1 MARRRPSSTA
11 SLTMDL
17 GHDAKEAWDEWEI
30 HCLVL
35 ASLSLQVFLSL
46 TADLRQRSASRVL
59 CTLLWLAYLS
69 ADTVAVFV
77 LGHLA
82 VHAQAPRHELML
94 FWAPFMLVHL
104 GGQDSITAFSK
115 QDNELWTR
123 HLLGLVTQTAVAGYV
138 VSKSSWPDI
147 RLRAAMVLMFLCG
160 FFKYSGRTYC
170 LYSASPKI
178 VRASTMAGLWLIQ
191 SDLRH
196 GQQASG
202 NRTEVTYAKERFEV
216 MFQADKCWEFI
227 KDQTRFTSEVED
239 IMLVDT
245 PVDDVLITIKSEELS
260 DIVMEFKDM
269 PDRCVAYQYV
279 AAHLVQSYQW
289 LYTKAS
295 LLKIVQDL
303 DSETRADT
311 LLHWLILVPFD
322 LTYNLFQYI
331 STAIALVLFVSAQ
344 KEGHHSKADIA
355 VSYILLIGAIVL
367 DLLPAFMSIVSYAR
381 KPLRPRSVYECAF
394 FCVSSCIQPQGWR
407 TIKQWSEELA
417 QYSMIRRYTSLRG
430 DHGCMSSIWKWIL
443 KCKPLGAWCVEF
455 LDLARTPVSDDLK
468 LFVLDKLLFLETR
481 IQEWDFANFR
491 GQRALGKWMDSH
503 QVPVEEPERS
513 CYAALHKSLSS
524 GVEFPT
530 SVLIWHIAT
539 EICYFSG
546 DNGHGIE
553 NDETRTTTERKK
565 RSRELS
571 QYIMYLVFKCDV
583 LLTSNSR
590 YLHYRAV
597 ERLTEILLDQSATDN
612 LDEKK
617 AAIKV
622 FDAMKEE
629 QMQPLVLQ
637 SPEKE
642 ALYSLVLHRAHAVAQ
657 ELTDID
663 DEADRWHLIS
673 EVWLEMFFYTAPR
686 CGPDFH
692 YEHLSTGGEFISHVL
707 LLMRSLGPF
716 MPKPAA

>member
-1 MARRRPSSTA
+1 
-11 SLTMDL
+11 
-17 GHDAKEAWDEWEI
+17 
-30 HCLVL
+30 V
-35 ASLSLQVFLSL
+35 
-46 TADLRQRSASRVL
+46 RS
-59 CTLLWLAYLS
+59 
-69 ADTVAVFV
+69 
-77 LGHLA
+77 
-82 VHAQAPRHELML
+82 
-94 FWAPFMLVHL
+94 
-104 GGQDSITAFSK
+104 
-115 QDNELWTR
+115 
-123 HLLGLVTQTAVAGYV
+123 
-138 VSKSSWPDI
+138 
-147 RLRAAMVLMFLCG
+147 
-160 FFKYSGRTYC
+160 
-170 LYSASPKI
+170 
-178 VRASTMAGLWLIQ
+178 
-191 SDLRH
+191 
-196 GQQASG
+196 
-202 NRTEVTYAKERFEV
+202 
-216 MFQADKCWEFI
+216 
-227 KDQTRFTSEVED
+227 
-239 IMLVDT
+239 
-245 PVDDVLITIKSEELS
+245 
-260 DIVMEFKDM
+260 
-269 PDRCVAYQYV
+269 
-279 AAHLVQSYQW
+279 
-289 LYTKAS
+289 
-295 LLKIVQDL
+295 
-303 DSETRADT
+303 
-311 LLHWLILVPFD
+311 
-322 LTYNLFQYI
+322 
-331 STAIALVLFVSAQ
+331 
-344 KEGHHSKADIA
+344 
-355 VSYILLIGAIVL
+355 
-367 DLLPAFMSIVSYAR
+367 
-381 KPLRPRSVYECAF
+381 
-394 FCVSSCIQPQGWR
+394 
-407 TIKQWSEELA
+407 
-417 QYSMIRRYTSLRG
+417 
-430 DHGCMSSIWKWIL
+430 DHGCIWKWIL

-597 ERLTEILLDQSATDN
+597 ERLTKILLDQSATDN
-612 LDEKK
+612 IDEKK

-622 FDAMKEE
+622 FDAMKEG

-673 EVWLEMFFYTAPR
+673 EVWLEMLFYTAPR